1 MRTRVPRRAWRLTY
15 SGFDPKEEG
24 LREALCALGNGYFV
38 TRAAAPE
45 ACADDVHYP
54 GTYLAGCY
62 DRRITEVQGRAVEN
76 EDLVNVPNWL
86 PLTFRIE
93 DGEWFHLAKVKV
105 QRYRLDLDMRRGF
118 LTRFVTFR
126 DDAGRQ
132 TEVTQRRL
140 VHMGDRNVAALE
152 TEVVARNWS
161 GRIEILSAIDGRVT
175 NSGVPRYRELD
186 GRHLAPVSTGRH
198 ADDSICLVVETSQS
212 HVRVAEAARV
222 RLHSLGAPREL
233 HADLEE
239 QPGYVA
245 LRIPYD
251 LEQGVPLT
259 IEKTVVLYSSRERA
273 ISEPGY
279 AARRKLADT
288 AGFAELLDTQ
298 AMAWDR
304 LWRRSAISLN
314 DHGELNRTLHLQVFH
329 ILQTVSPNSVDLDA
343 GVGAR
348 GLHGEAYR
356 GHVFWDETYIFPF
369 LNRAFPELTRELLMY
384 RYRRLPEAR
393 RLADEAGFGGA
404 LFPWQSGSD
413 GREET
418 QVIHLNPRSGRWL
431 PDVSHLQRH
440 LNAAIAYNVWQYW
453 ESTRDREFL
462 YAHGAEIL
470 LEIARFFASLT
481 SYNEALDRY
490 EIHGV
495 MGPDEYQTAY
505 PWAEQP
511 GLDNN
516 AYTNVMAAWVLSRAL
531 DILRLLPSPRR
542 VDLVATLHLTQDEV
556 AAWERMTHRMRVVFH
571 DGVISQFEHFDRLE
585 ELDWDGYTERYGD
598 IHRLD
603 RILEKEG
610 DTPNRYRAGK
620 QADVLMLFYLFSMD
634 QLSELFAGLGYSL
647 DEETVVRTIL
657 YYAERTSHG
666 STLSGIVHA
675 WSLRHIDRAQS
686 WSFFVNALHADL
698 VDMQGGTTREG
709 IHLGTMAGSVDLL
722 ERAYV
727 GLEIRDDVLWF
738 APDLPPEV
746 GTLRYALQFR
756 GHWIDVDV
764 DGDRLSI
771 GHRRSAAGAVTVG
784 LGGKTELLKPGAKA
798 VTTLDRRGTQ
808 ASVTGARREGLLV
821 GQSRRQATQPL
832 ASTGP
837 GAGQRPTTGARGG
850 SPPGR

>member
-1 MRTRVPRRAWRLTY
+1 MRTRVPQRAWRLTY
-15 SGFDPKEEG
+15 RGFDPVKEG

-45 ACADDVHYP
+45 ASADEVHYP

-62 DRRITEVQGRAVEN
+62 DRRITEVQGRPVEN
-76 EDLVNVPNWL
+76 EDIVNLPNWL

-93 DGEWFHLAKVKV
+93 DGEWFHLSKVKV
-105 QRYRLDLDMRRGF
+105 RRYRLDLDMRSGV
-118 LTRFVTFR
+118 LTRFVAFR

-140 VHMGDRNVAALE
+140 VHMGDKNVAALE
-152 TEVVARNWS
+152 TAIVARNWS
-161 GRIEILSAIDGRVT
+161 GRVEILSAIDGRVT

-186 GRHLAPVSTGRH
+186 GRHLVPVSTGRQ
-198 ADDSICLVVETSQS
+198 ADDRICLVVETSQS
-212 HVRVAEAARV
+212 HVRIAEAARV
-222 RLHSLGAPREL
+222 RLHSQGAPREL
-233 HADLEE
+233 QAELEE

-245 LRIPYD
+245 LHIPYD
-251 LEQGVPLT
+251 LEQDVPLT
-259 IEKTVVLYSSRERA
+259 VEKTVALFSSRERA

-279 AARRKLADT
+279 AACRKLERT
-288 AGFAELLDTQ
+288 GGFAELLDTQ
-298 AMAWDR
+298 AMAWNR
-304 LWRRSAISLN
+304 LWRRCAISFN
-314 DHGELNRTLHLQVFH
+314 DHGELNRTLHLHVFH
-329 ILQTVSPNSVDLDA
+329 TLQTVSPNSVDLDA

-356 GHVFWDETYIFPF
+356 GHIFWDEAYIFPF
-369 LNRAFPELTRELLMY
+369 FNRTFPELTRELLMY

-393 RLADEAGFGGA
+393 RLAQETGFAGA

-418 QVIHLNPRSGRWL
+418 QVIHLNPQSGRWL

-440 LNAAIAYNVWQYW
+440 VNAAIAYNVWQYW
-453 ESTRDREFL
+453 EATRDREFL
-462 YAHGAEIL
+462 CAHGAEML
-470 LEIARFFASLT
+470 LEIARFLASRT
-481 SYNEALDRY
+481 TYNEALDRY
-490 EIHGV
+490 EIRGV
-495 MGPDEYQTAY
+495 MGPDEYQTGY
-505 PWAEQP
+505 PWAEEP

-516 AYTNVMAAWVLSRAL
+516 AYTNVMAVWVLARAL
-531 DILRLLPSPRR
+531 DILRLLPAPRR
-542 VDLVATLHLTQDEV
+542 DELVATLHLTQAEF
-556 AAWERMTHRMRVVFH
+556 AAWERIGRRMRVVFH
-571 DGVISQFEHFDRLE
+571 DGVISQFEHYDRLE
-585 ELDWDGYTERYGD
+585 EFDWDGYAARHGD
-598 IHRLD
+598 IQRLD

-620 QADVLMLFYLFSMD
+620 QADVLMLFYLLSMD
-634 QLSELFAGLGYSL
+634 ELAQLFAGLGYSL
-647 DEETVVRTIL
+647 DEETVARTIL

-675 WSLRHIDRAQS
+675 WSLRHMNRDQS

-698 VDMQGGTTREG
+698 LDMQGGTTREG
-709 IHLGTMAGSVDLL
+709 IHLGTMAGTVDLV

-746 GTLRYALQFR
+746 ETLRYSLQFR
-756 GHWIDVDV
+756 GHWIDVEV

-798 VTTLDRRGTQ
+798 VTTLDRRRTQ
-808 ASVTGARREGLLV
+808 APVAGARRERLPD
-821 GQSRRQATQPL
+821 GQSRRQATQ
-832 ASTGP
+832 
-837 GAGQRPTTGARGG
+837 RPA
-850 SPPGR
+850 